1 MRVLD
6 DLLKAVRD
14 AAVFNPYDQM
24 PPWFTQWPDG
34 SRLLEAA
41 E

>member
-1 MRVLD
+1 MRVLG
-6 DLLKAVRD
+6 DLLKAVRN
-14 AAVFNPYDQM
+14 AAVFNLYDQM